1 MCPGQERGASH
12 SVERMSCGLRG
23 SLPLLQLGGMRAS
36 GKGGGCSRNL
46 FHRGEIHKDEGNEEM
61 IFKGGVVGY
70 LKGMGDA
77 KGLER
82 GESKMGG
89 VVGRLCSSE

>member
-1 MCPGQERGASH
+1 
-12 SVERMSCGLRG
+12 
-23 SLPLLQLGGMRAS
+23 
-36 GKGGGCSRNL
+36 
-46 FHRGEIHKDEGNEEM
+46 M
-61 IFKGGVVGY
+61 IFEGGVVGY

-82 GESKMGG
+82 GEPKIGG